1 MLVIENNTKGKIKP
15 RLIGERLTDFKTIKA
30 NKLAYRAALSAWN
43 MQATQAGMLLR
54 NIYNSSIP
62 K

>member
-1 MLVIENNTKGKIKP
+1 MKP

-30 NKLAYRAALSAWN
+30 NKLAHRAALSTWN

-54 NIYNSSIP
+54 NIYNSSIL